1 MIFVH
6 EGSVGR
12 LLFEPGFG
20 LEGAGSMFVSGA
32 RDEGIELSSRGGFEF
47 TLAG

>member
-20 LEGAGSMFVSGA
+20 LEGAGYIFISGA
-32 RDEGIELSSRGGFEF
+32 RDEEIKLSQGDFKF
-47 TLAG
+47 TLAR